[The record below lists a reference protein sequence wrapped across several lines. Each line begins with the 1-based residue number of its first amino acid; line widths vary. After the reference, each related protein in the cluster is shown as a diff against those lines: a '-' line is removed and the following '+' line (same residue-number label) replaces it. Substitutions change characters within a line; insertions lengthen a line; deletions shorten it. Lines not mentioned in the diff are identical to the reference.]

1 MDFIS
6 VYLFLY
12 LKILFV
18 FCVNFSTWDMAWVWS
33 FLFGLCLIYTL
44 VNTNNNKQNS
54 SSIQKFSSDSLIKKK
69 KNQYTHKLNTITKT
83 QNQNVHKRVQI
94 WELKK
99 KKKNLHKRTKKL
111 NGCPLF
117 YFFIVNFLWHSIL
130 HANLEAKNN
139 K

>member
-99 KKKNLHKRTKKL
+99 KKKTYIKEPRN
-111 NGCPLF
+111 
-117 YFFIVNFLWHSIL
+117 
-130 HANLEAKNN
+130 
-139 K
+139 